1 MGGIQ
6 LSNHLPFL
14 CCGMGIIIKALTLHT
29 SEKRVGGESAL
40 STADVV
46 ITNGQ
51 GRRTGLS
58 SHCVKAGAMYGE
70 GDTPQAHHL
79 ATCYLIFFF
88 WAIPNGAWSLLKALH
103 SRIIPGRFSEL
114 SNWGSNPGWP
124 CKRKFPNHSIIFQ
137 SPNMLFLD
145 QT

>member
-1 MGGIQ
+1 MEGIQ

-88 WAIPNGAWSLLKALH
+88 EPYPMVLEAYSRLYIQGSSLV
-103 SRIIPGRFSEL
+103 
-114 SNWGSNPGWP
+114 GSVNYQTG
-124 CKRKFPNHSIIFQ
+124 
-137 SPNMLFLD
+137 D
-145 QT
+145 QTRVDHVRGNPPTTLLSFGLLICYF